1 MTDHINLDYESRSRI
16 NLKTQ
21 GFDRYSGDPST
32 KALMAAWS
40 INDGAVQHWDGHR
53 GQKMPGELRDALEDP
68 SVMKW
73 AFNAQFERV
82 ITRRVLNIKTDYN
95 SWRCTMALA
104 YMLGF
109 SGDLLSIGK
118 TIGLPDHLLKNTE
131 GKRLIDMFS
140 KPQRVTK
147 ANPFEWRNESTDPDD
162 WWEFCAYNK
171 QDVTTELAIKH
182 RLQKYPVMQ
191 SEWDMYALDQYINDT
206 GVMIDIDFAQA
217 AIDLAERRKPLI
229 MEEMRDITG
238 LSNPNSPAQ
247 LLGWLQE
254 RGYPF
259 NDLRSDTANK
269 VIREAS
275 DLGLEPVVAEVLE
288 MRLNSAKSSLAKY
301 GTMMAAAGTDG
312 RFRYSLQFAGASRT
326 NRWAGRRIQTQNLPR
341 TPKLIEAEEDLA
353 IVNKMIHD
361 RDLDALTLYVGEP
374 MSALVGCI
382 RSAFIPTPEHK
393 FIVADLSSI
402 ESVVIGWLTNCKWF
416 MDTLAAKHDLYR
428 SFAAHWLNLPYEETK
443 PHRSK
448 AKPATLGAGYR
459 LGGGHMDEQGKK
471 TGLWGYAEN
480 MGVHMTQSEA
490 EASVQAFREL
500 CPEIVQSWYD
510 LENAVF
516 KVIRTKKPVEWGCLV
531 IEYSKPFLTI
541 RLPSGRK
548 MYYFRPRIVERQM
561 TVQKG
566 PKKGQKYTKSNFQYE
581 GKVDGANKW
590 GKIYSHGG
598 KLVENIVQ
606 ALARDVLAEGLKKAH
621 RMGFRIVMH
630 IHDEIVT
637 EVPKDSEL
645 TVDDLISCMAAP
657 LSWAPGLPL
666 GAAGWEG
673 YFYRKD

>member
-68 SVMKW
+68 SVIKW

-118 TIGLPDHLLKNTE
+118 VIGLPDHLLKNTE
-131 GKRLIDMFS
+131 GKRLIDLFS

-147 ANPFEWRNESTDPDD
+147 TNPFEWRNEATDPDD

-480 MGVHMTQSEA
+480 MGVHMTQDEA

-566 PKKGQKYTKSNFQYE
+566 AKKGQKYTKSNFQYE
-581 GKVDGANKW
+581 GKIDGANKW

-645 TVDDLISCMAAP
+645 TVDDLISCMAAQLP
-657 LSWAPGLPL
+657 WAPGLPL

>member
-21 GFDRYSGDPST
+21 GFDRYSSDPST
-32 KALMAAWS
+32 KILMAAWS
-40 INDGAVQHWDGHR
+40 INDGKVQHADLHR
-53 GQKMPGELRDALEDP
+53 GQKLPGELRDALEDP
-68 SVMKW
+68 EVYKW

-82 ITRRVLNIKTDYN
+82 MTRRVLKIKTDYKA
-95 SWRCTMALA
+95 WRCTMALA

-109 SGDLLSIGK
+109 SGDLFSIGK
-118 TIGLPDHLLKNTE
+118 TIGLPEHLLKDTD

-147 ANPFEWRNESTDPDD
+147 ANPFEWRNESTDPEE
-162 WWEFCAYNK
+162 WWHFCGYNK

-382 RSAFIPTPEHK
+382 RSAFVPTPEHK

-480 MGVHMTQSEA
+480 MGVHMTQDEA

-645 TVDDLISCMAAP
+645 TVDDLISCMAAQLP
-657 LSWAPGLPL
+657 WAPGLPL

>member
-21 GFDRYSGDPST
+21 GFDRYSSDPST
-32 KALMAAWS
+32 KILMAAWS
-40 INDGAVQHWDGHR
+40 INDGKVQHADLHR
-53 GQKMPGELRDALEDP
+53 GQKLPGELRDALEDP
-68 SVMKW
+68 EVYKW

-82 ITRRVLNIKTDYN
+82 MTRRVLKIKTDYKA
-95 SWRCTMALA
+95 WRCTMALA

-109 SGDLLSIGK
+109 SGDLFSIGK
-118 TIGLPDHLLKNTE
+118 TIGLPEHLLKDTD

-147 ANPFEWRNESTDPDD
+147 ANPFEWRNESTDPEE
-162 WWEFCAYNK
+162 WWHFCGYNK

-645 TVDDLISCMAAP
+645 TVDDLISCMAAQLP
-657 LSWAPGLPL
+657 WAPGLPL

>member
-1 MTDHINLDYESRSRI
+1 
-16 NLKTQ
+16 
-21 GFDRYSGDPST
+21 
-32 KALMAAWS
+32 
-40 INDGAVQHWDGHR
+40 
-53 GQKMPGELRDALEDP
+53 
-68 SVMKW
+68 
-73 AFNAQFERV
+73 
-82 ITRRVLNIKTDYN
+82 
-95 SWRCTMALA
+95 
-104 YMLGF
+104 
-109 SGDLLSIGK
+109 
-118 TIGLPDHLLKNTE
+118 
-131 GKRLIDMFS
+131 
-140 KPQRVTK
+140 
-147 ANPFEWRNESTDPDD
+147 
-162 WWEFCAYNK
+162 
-171 QDVTTELAIKH
+171 
-182 RLQKYPVMQ
+182 
-191 SEWDMYALDQYINDT
+191 MYALDQYINDT

-269 VIREAS
+269 VIREAG

-480 MGVHMTQSEA
+480 MGVHMTQAEA

-516 KVIRTKKPVEWGCLV
+516 KVIRSKQPVTWGCLV
-531 IEYSKPFLTI
+531 IEYTKPFLTI

-645 TVDDLISCMAAP
+645 TVDDLITCMAAP